1 MSGKRASREGDSNIS
16 EMLMQLEG
24 AELTEA
30 LPKLVPMIPTIVKA
44 PFDSEDWIYEA
55 VWGGQRIIAAAL
67 GSVVQLL
74 PHEGKDPLKNYSF
87 ITSALKSASVYSA
100 VFDGEIVVPN
110 NTKDK
115 PVFYISDLLWLEGYS
130 LLNVPLLFRRQLL
143 EKVIPE
149 HDSLLHTNYFCP
161 NGTEL
166 FENLKELGL
175 KAMVAKKA
183 DSVYQPGRKVKTWLS
198 VSTGK

>member
-1 MSGKRASREGDSNIS
+1 MSGKSASREGDSNIS
-16 EMLMQLEG
+16 EMLMQLDG

-55 VWGGQRIIAAAL
+55 AWGGQRIIAAVV
-67 GSVVQLL
+67 GNVVQLL
-74 PHEGKDPLKNYSF
+74 PHEGKEPLKNYSF
-87 ITSALKSASVYSA
+87 ITHALKSASVYSA
-100 VFDGEIVVPN
+100 IFDGEVVMPGSSKE
-110 NTKDK
+110 T

-143 EKVIPE
+143 EKIMPA

-166 FENLKELGL
+166 FENLKQMGL
-175 KAMVAKKA
+175 KAMIAKKL
-183 DSVYQPGRKVKTWLS
+183 DSVYQPGKKVKTWLS